1 MISEPTHVK
10 ADIIPYSAEY
20 SSVVRSWVESEETYF
35 NVCRGKEF
43 PPPDELVDSWQR
55 SDVSAFLL
63 FSDNRPVAYGE
74 LWTRPNERSL
84 EINHLLVDPYKRLQG
99 YGTKMLELL
108 FQRGAERQ
116 NVARVVVNLYN
127 DSEAAL
133 GCYLK
138 AGFELL
144 STATHTLGLKMVRL
158 VRK

>member
-1 MISEPTHVK
+1 MTEPIHVK

-20 SSVVRSWVESEETYF
+20 SQVVRSWIESEETYF
-35 NVCRGKEF
+35 NVCRGKEY

-55 SDVSAFLL
+55 TDVSSYLL
-63 FSDNRPVAYGE
+63 FSDNRPVAYAE
-74 LWTRPNERSL
+74 LWVRPNERAV
-84 EINHLLVDPYKRLQG
+84 EINHLVVDPYKRQQG

-108 FQRGAERQ
+108 YQRGAERA
-116 NVARVVVNLYN
+116 NITRVIVNLYN

-144 STATHTLGLKMVRL
+144 GTASHTLGLKMIRL
-158 VRK
+158 VKR

>member
-1 MISEPTHVK
+1 MTEPTHVK

-20 SSVVRSWVESEETYF
+20 SQVVRSWIESEETYF
-35 NVCRGKEF
+35 NVCRGKEY

-55 SDVSAFLL
+55 TDVSSYLL
-63 FSDNRPVAYGE
+63 FSDNRPVAYAE
-74 LWTRPNERSL
+74 LWVRPNERAV
-84 EINHLLVDPYKRLQG
+84 EISHLLVDPYKRQQG

-108 FQRGAERQ
+108 YQRGAERA
-116 NVARVVVNLYN
+116 NITRVIVNLYN

-144 STATHTLGLKMVRL
+144 GTASHTLGLKMIRL
-158 VRK
+158 VKR